1 VITVSDKLTL
11 NIEGLG
17 PFSEKLIIELDTPL
31 TVLVGDTGTGKSFLL
46 RLFSVLLKNLKTA
59 LDARAL
65 ENDLTSEF
73 RHPRFAVHE
82 EAEMGRVSLSYGD
95 EKLADVKVYS
105 KPFATHGM
113 HSDYI
118 EVEKWKG
125 SQPYIELAEHS
136 VIAPD
141 VRVPLIRDLLSGDH
155 SSSPPSASAFTTIFS
170 DMRSKEHWLLEEMLI
185 PMVEEGLLPRR
196 QSYFKEGVVAG
207 YQARN
212 VSSTAISLL
221 SLAPVV
227 LRLHEG
233 RALLA
238 AVDTVELHLTP
249 LLQAVVAVNL
259 ARWAKKGWLESEEYP
274 TPFLLVTHS
283 SIVLSALLTE
293 VEEGVKDKLVR
304 LPDKY
309 RVTEDDVK
317 TVILHRM
324 EGVVQ
329 CDIDKGIIPPRYLR
343 EYARFL

>member
-1 VITVSDKLTL
+1 MITVSDKLTL

-118 EVEKWKG
+118 KVEKWKG

-196 QSYFKEGVVAG
+196 QSYFKEAWWRATRRVTFPPL
-207 YQARN
+207 RSR
-212 VSSTAISLL
+212 SSHWRQWCSGFMRVGPSSPPWI
-221 SLAPVV
+221 
-227 LRLHEG
+227 
-233 RALLA
+233 
-238 AVDTVELHLTP
+238 P
-249 LLQAVVAVNL
+249 L
-259 ARWAKKGWLESEEYP
+259 
-274 TPFLLVTHS
+274 S
-283 SIVLSALLTE
+283 SIS
-293 VEEGVKDKLVR
+293 
-304 LPDKY
+304 
-309 RVTEDDVK
+309 
-317 TVILHRM
+317 
-324 EGVVQ
+324 
-329 CDIDKGIIPPRYLR
+329 PRYFRRLW
-343 EYARFL
+343 L